1 MHEPTPGPIRKG
13 HRTRRAATTLL
24 GLVSVYTATAYLLLP
39 ALWARYEKQPGLA
52 NQPMVTRTG
61 DGIPGDPLNVG
72 MVGDRD
78 DVAHAMHAAGWYPAD
93 PLTLRADAAIV
104 GSVLLGRPDP
114 TAPVSPL
121 YLDGRREDSAY
132 ELPSGDSARQRH
144 HVRLWKVLD
153 SGAEGRPVWL
163 GATTFDRS
171 VGVSDYT
178 GQITHDIA
186 PDVDTER
193 DFLVET
199 LSEAKMAAQ
208 LYQVAGVGPTINGRN
223 GEGSRYWT
231 DGELRLV
238 VLVEDG
244 APADEAPEIIPAPPL
259 IAAKDALWRAIGV
272 AIQD

>member
-1 MHEPTPGPIRKG
+1 VALLLVLLALY
-13 HRTRRAATTLL
+13 AA
-24 GLVSVYTATAYLLLP
+24 AAYLLLP
-39 ALWARYEKQPGLA
+39 ALWAHHENQPGLA
-52 NQPMVTRTG
+52 GKPMVTRTG

-78 DVAHAMHAAGWYPAD
+78 DVARGLHAAGWFPAD

-121 YLDGRREDSAY
+121 YLDGRPEDVAY

-153 SGAEGRPVWL
+153 SGEEGRPVWL
-163 GATTFDRS
+163 GSATFDRS
-171 VGVSDYT
+171 VGMSDYT
-178 GQITHDIA
+178 GQLTHDIA
-186 PDVDTER
+186 PDVDAER
-193 DFLVET
+193 DFLVGS
-199 LSEAKMAAQ
+199 LSSAKMATE
-208 LYQVAGVGPTINGRN
+208 LYQISGVGPTLHGRN

-231 DGELRLV
+231 DGELRIV

-244 APADEAPEIIPAPPL
+244 AAAGGPPRQVSPPPL
-259 IAAKDALWRAIGV
+259 IVAKDTLWRAIGV
-272 AIQD
+272 VMPD